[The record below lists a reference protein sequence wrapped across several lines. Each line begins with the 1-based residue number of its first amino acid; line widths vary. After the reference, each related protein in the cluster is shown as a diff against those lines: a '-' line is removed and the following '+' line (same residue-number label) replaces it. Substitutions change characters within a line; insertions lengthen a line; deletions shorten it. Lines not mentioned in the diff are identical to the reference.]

1 MNRTNKRI
9 GKWSWALSADERL
22 TAAAVGRSQ
31 SEQTGIS
38 RELKRKYDAMLAK
51 QEKLLARAANGPNGS
66 NGSMARGAR
75 RA

>member
-31 SEQTGIS
+31 SEQTGIK

-51 QEKLLARAANGPNGS
+51 QEKLLARAASGPNGS
-66 NGSMARGAR
+66 MTRGAR